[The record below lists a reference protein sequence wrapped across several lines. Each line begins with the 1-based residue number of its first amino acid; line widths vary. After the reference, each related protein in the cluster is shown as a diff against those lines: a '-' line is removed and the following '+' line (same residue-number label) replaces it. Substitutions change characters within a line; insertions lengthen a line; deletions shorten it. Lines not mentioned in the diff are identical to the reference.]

1 MLPVAIAMLDESG
14 DKDYLTALYTK
25 HYSLMMYL
33 ALGIMRDRNE
43 AEEVIQSAAVK
54 LVEKV
59 HVLRSL
65 TEPQAVCYLCKTVKS
80 VALNRIQKR
89 KRQISSDCLDDRPDG
104 HDGPELAYLRME
116 SYDELGQA
124 IATLG
129 RRDQDLLYFKYF
141 LELPNSEICTA
152 LGISEASIRPLLYR
166 ARKRAL
172 RALEGRAE
180 R

>member
-1 MLPVAIAMLDESG
+1 
-14 DKDYLTALYTK
+14 
-25 HYSLMMYL
+25 
-33 ALGIMRDRNE
+33 
-43 AEEVIQSAAVK
+43 
-54 LVEKV
+54 
-59 HVLRSL
+59 
-65 TEPQAVCYLCKTVKS
+65 
-80 VALNRIQKR
+80 
-89 KRQISSDCLDDRPDG
+89 
-104 HDGPELAYLRME
+104 
-116 SYDELGQA
+116 ELGQA